1 MTWRLLANRQHRN
14 VAVLSACQ
22 ALLLANTSALVAL
35 SGLAGYALAAD
46 KSLATLPVTGWVAG
60 GALTTMFASHLMQ
73 RVGRRQGFTV
83 GALVGIGGALLCASA
98 LALHSFWLFC
108 FGSMVF
114 GAYNAFGQYYR
125 FAAADAASPEF
136 RARAISYVLAGGLIG
151 GVIGPTTS
159 RFTAH
164 LLPTTYL
171 AAYLTLIGFVVLVLA
186 LLRWLDIPPPTATD
200 SSQPAR
206 PLSAIAAQPAFV
218 VAVLAAALGY
228 GVMNLLMTATPLAM
242 GMCGHPYGAA
252 TSVISAHV
260 IGMFAPSF
268 VTGSLIRRLGLF
280 TVMLC
285 GVAINL
291 VCIAIALGGVEVANF
306 WWSLLLLGVG
316 WNFLF
321 IGATTLLTETYRA
334 SEKAKAQG
342 VNDLA
347 IFVTMAVSSLSSG
360 MILQRDGWQTL
371 NHAAIPFVLLIGAGV
386 AWLALQRKGPP
397 PVRAAEGDLEAPQDV

>member
-1 MTWRLLANRQHRN
+1 MNQHSPAGQYRNIVVLA
-14 VAVLSACQ
+14 ACQ

-46 KSLATLPVTGWVAG
+46 KSLATLPVTGWVVG
-60 GALTTMFASHLMQ
+60 GALTTMLASHLMQ
-73 RVGRRQGFTV
+73 RIGRRGGFTI
-83 GALVGIGGALLCASA
+83 GACIGIAGALLCAAA
-98 LALHSFWLFC
+98 LALGSFWLFC

-125 FAAADAASPEF
+125 FAAADAASPQF

-159 RFTAH
+159 RYTAH

-171 AAYLTLIGFVVLVLA
+171 AAYLALIGFIVAVLA
-186 LLRWLDIPPPTATD
+186 LLRLLDIPPPAGPAVAE
-200 SSQPAR
+200 PAR
-206 PLSAIAAQPAFV
+206 PLSAIAAQPAFL

-268 VTGSLIRRLGLF
+268 VTGDLIRRFGVLA
-280 TVMLC
+280 VMLC

-291 VCIAIALGGVEVANF
+291 VCIGIALAGVDVANF
-306 WWSLLLLGVG
+306 WWSLLLLGIG

-334 SEKAKAQG
+334 AEKAKAQG

-347 IFVTMAVSSLSSG
+347 IFVTMAVSSLASG
-360 MILQRDGWQTL
+360 MILQRNGWQTL
-371 NHAAIPFVLLIGAGV
+371 NYAAVPVVLLIGAGV
-386 AWLALQRKGPP
+386 AWLALQRTGKPP
-397 PVRAAEGDLEAPQDV
+397 APAASGDLEAAQDV

>member
-1 MTWRLLANRQHRN
+1 MSRGLLAGRQHRN
-14 VAVLSACQ
+14 IAVLSACQ

-35 SGLAGYALAAD
+35 SGLAGYALATD

-60 GALTTMFASHLMQ
+60 GAVTTMLASHLMQ
-73 RVGRRQGFTV
+73 RIGRRNGFTV
-83 GALVGIGGALLCASA
+83 GALIGICGALLCAGA
-98 LALHSFWLFC
+98 LALGSFWLFC
-108 FGSMVF
+108 LGSMVF

-125 FAAADAASPEF
+125 FAAADAAAPAF
-136 RARAISYVLAGGLIG
+136 RPRAISYVMAGGLLG
-151 GVIGPTTS
+151 GIIGPTTS

-171 AAYLTLIGFVVLVLA
+171 AAYLALIGFIVLALA
-186 LLRWLDIPPPTATD
+186 LLRLLDIPLP
-200 SSQPAR
+200 SSTESAAPAR
-206 PLSAIAAQPAFV
+206 PLRAIATQPAFV
-218 VAVLAAALGY
+218 VAVLAGALGY

-268 VTGSLIRRLGLF
+268 VTGDLIRRFGLF
-280 TVMLC
+280 SVMLC

-291 VCIAIALGGVEVANF
+291 ACIGIALAGVEVANF

-342 VNDLA
+342 MNDLA

-371 NHAAIPFVLLIGAGV
+371 NHAAIPIVLLVGAAV
-386 AWLALQRKGPP
+386 AWLALRRRGSPP
-397 PVRAAEGDLEAPQDV
+397 ARATGGDLEAPQDV